1 MRDQNILVLAVAFA
15 AISLVVGASLSAG
28 KVVERAGE
36 HSSYGAVSR
45 IPDFYLYYGC
55 LASALVAAAYL
66 FFRGH
71 IPSPATHGLAALG
84 SLPEVLYGLMNLQEL
99 PSWLFRTVN
108 TGLFLL
114 NSPGFLLHWF
124 LTGIRWDRW
133 AEGLLSPPTRLTLL
147 SVATIGCLNILGWLP
162 ILCGA
167 RRVLRRREE
176 GS

>member
-1 MRDQNILVLAVAFA
+1 MALVAFA
-15 AISLVVGASLSAG
+15 AIGLVAVASLAAG
-28 KVVERAGE
+28 KVVECVGE
-36 HSSYGAVSR
+36 RSSYGVVSK

-55 LASALVAAAYL
+55 LASAFVAAVHL
-66 FFRGH
+66 LLRGY
-71 IPSPATHGLAALG
+71 IPSPATHGLTALG
-84 SLPEVLYGLMNLQEL
+84 SLPEVLYGLMNFQEF
-99 PSWLFRTVN
+99 PPWLFRTVN

-114 NSPGFLLHWF
+114 NWPGFLLHWF

-147 SVATIGCLNILGWLP
+147 SVAPIGCLNILGWLA

-167 RRVLRRREE
+167 RRVLRRAE